1 LSKTP
6 GIILDMLFF
15 APAFTA
21 NAAPLI
27 LKNFFKRR
35 HPVDFGGFFIDG
47 KRIFGD
53 NKSWEGFM
61 SGLLFGALTGLALA
75 PLYSRTY
82 IEFTLVGLIE
92 GLSAMVGD
100 LTNSFLKRRLDLR
113 PGAPLP
119 VLDQTSFII
128 VTIALVKAF
137 GIDSIV
143 YTDIGVPELMFVVL
157 AALILH
163 PITNFI
169 AYLLKLKEVPY

>member
-1 LSKTP
+1 
-6 GIILDMLFF
+6 
-15 APAFTA
+15 
-21 NAAPLI
+21 
-27 LKNFFKRR
+27 
-35 HPVDFGGFFIDG
+35 
-47 KRIFGD
+47 
-53 NKSWEGFM
+53 
-61 SGLLFGALTGLALA
+61 
-75 PLYSRTY
+75 
-82 IEFTLVGLIE
+82 
-92 GLSAMVGD
+92 
-100 LTNSFLKRRLDLR
+100 
-113 PGAPLP
+113 